1 MFTTKYNVT
10 KENLLRLEEWI
21 YQHPKKVYR
30 YIMVV
35 LVISF
40 GLIFI
45 QYHFFTP
52 KLSIGNK
59 IPTMYSE
66 SDQVKADMV
75 KSEEKI
81 DVIVSE
87 LQSLKK
93 KTESGPLSKNDSL
106 RIEYLFNQYQTLKNG
121 F

>member
-1 MFTTKYNVT
+1 MVT
-10 KENLLRLEEWI
+10 LI
-21 YQHPKKVYR
+21 
-30 YIMVV
+30 
-35 LVISF
+35 ISF

-87 LQSLKK
+87 L
-93 KTESGPLSKNDSL
+93 
-106 RIEYLFNQYQTLKNG
+106 
-121 F
+121 